1 VTQPPPRQRPPFA
14 KAYSFAIITVVLF
27 LLSWAGQFFFQMAQV
42 ANEAQQHGQ
51 PFQWSDFL
59 PEFFSATFENWQSEF
74 LQLVWQAAGLSF
86 LYYWGS
92 SQSREGDDRVEAK
105 LDALLRERG
114 IDPEELDQL
123 IVQDATHNELR
134 VTRQR

>member
-1 VTQPPPRQRPPFA
+1 MVPARTIQ
-14 KAYSFAIITVVLF
+14 I
-27 LLSWAGQFFFQMAQV
+27 
-42 ANEAQQHGQ
+42 
-51 PFQWSDFL
+51 
-59 PEFFSATFENWQSEF
+59 WQSEF